1 MTRAI
6 LLAILCAAGAAQA
19 NVWQQAAS
27 GDKPDPARQ
36 RYEFAMREGD
46 EAVTRA
52 LDRGAS
58 LAAIEML
65 LGKAEKAYRIAAAAE
80 PKEGEPYYRIGQML
94 DAFYVNCTQ
103 RIWHPPTCDPD
114 PSNPNKPN
122 LTIERRIVDAWDAFE
137 ARDPLDPRIPALLP
151 DRAIKRTKLVAT
163 AKDPRP
169 LLEGAMRDYKAF
181 LDRYDGLSRE
191 YSSLALVWG
200 NLAETY
206 MMLDRLDEA
215 IPAYQQAIRRGG
227 TIETV
232 YGLAVALDRD
242 DRGLQ
247 AKDLIVDHG
256 LAEFRTYQ
264 EAFRSG
270 SVFYV
275 PDGEQYYYFALAEE
289 AFGENAAAAAH
300 WRMFLHSGAHPE
312 YQARAKEH
320 LAALAK
326 LPRVA
331 PRDLPSPDELMP

>member
-1 MTRAI
+1 MNRALLLAI
-6 LLAILCAAGAAQA
+6 LLAAGAARA
-19 NVWQQAAS
+19 NVWQHAAR
-27 GDKPDPARQ
+27 GDQPDPAYQ

-52 LDRGAS
+52 LDRSAS
-58 LAAIEML
+58 APAIEVRL
-65 LGKAEKAYRIAAAAE
+65 RKAEKAYRAAAAAE
-80 PKEGEPYYRIGQML
+80 PKDGEPYYRIGQML
-94 DAFYVNCTQ
+94 DEFFVDCDP
-103 RIWHPPTCDPD
+103 RISHPPTCDP
-114 PSNPNKPN
+114 SNKN
-122 LTIERRIVDAWDAFE
+122 LAIERRIVDAWDAFE
-137 ARDPLDPRIPALLP
+137 AREPLDPRILALLP
-151 DRAIKRTKLVAT
+151 DRAIKRTKLVET

-169 LLEGAMRDYKAF
+169 LLEAAMRDYEAF
-181 LDRYDGLSRE
+181 LDRYDGLAAQ

-215 IPAYQQAIRRGG
+215 IPAYREAIRRGG

-256 LAEFRTYQ
+256 LAQFRTYRQ
-264 EAFRSG
+264 AYQAG

-275 PDGEQYYYFALAEE
+275 PNGEQYYYFALAQE
-289 AFGENAAAAAH
+289 AFGDNAAAAAN
-300 WRMFLHSGAHPE
+300 WRLFLRSGAHPE
-312 YQARAKEH
+312 YQPRAREH

-326 LPRVA
+326 VPRVS
-331 PRDLPSPDELMP
+331 PRDLPSPAELMP